1 MYSLLIIE
9 ESNDLKKSIRDFYS
23 LIAKDEYTFDFS
35 NNLIEGY
42 NKIRK
47 KEYDLV
53 VIDIRLIKQADDEFA
68 RKFIERC
75 NYPFILILDA
85 NIEDDVIFAHS
96 MSYVSLLPRPFTV
109 SDFYESVG
117 DYFEDRRN
125 EKVNPKL
132 ECCGITMNSVTGLV
146 LVDGTPVDI
155 STKAFEVLRVLLENK
170 ARVVSRDILLKNVWR
185 DGYQGRERV
194 LDNQIKLLRKQLG
207 IKGSLIRTV
216 KGQGYILG
224 GK

>member
-1 MYSLLIIE
+1 
-9 ESNDLKKSIRDFYS
+9 
-23 LIAKDEYTFDFS
+23 
-35 NNLIEGY
+35 
-42 NKIRK
+42 
-47 KEYDLV
+47 
-53 VIDIRLIKQADDEFA
+53 
-68 RKFIERC
+68 
-75 NYPFILILDA
+75 
-85 NIEDDVIFAHS
+85 
-96 MSYVSLLPRPFTV
+96 
-109 SDFYESVG
+109 
-117 DYFEDRRN
+117 
-125 EKVNPKL
+125 
-132 ECCGITMNSVTGLV
+132 MNSVTGLV